1 MLPKTTYLL
10 FFILVLAT
18 SGNCFCQ
25 RGMGKDKQTGYADI
39 GKCKLYYEIK
49 GEGTPLIMI
58 HAGMLSKEIWDPQ
71 FNEFAKKFKVIIY
84 DARNHGLSQ
93 SEPDTFSHHK
103 DLYLLMEKLNISK
116 AVIMGESMGGY
127 IAIDF
132 AIAYPE
138 KVIALIPVAPGLTGY
153 EFKDKIW
160 LENKEKIN
168 NAQTIEEAVEY
179 IQITWTDGPY
189 RTPEQV
195 DPLIRNKAKQMYI
208 DCIKNMKPGVI
219 EVRLAPPAI
228 NRLSSIVAPT
238 LVIVGDLD
246 IPGIIEIADLIVKD
260 VKGAQK
266 MTIKGAAHLVN
277 MEKPVEFNQAVISF
291 ISGLNYR

>member
-1 MLPKTTYLL
+1 MLPKTTYFLL
-10 FFILVLAT
+10 FILVLTT
-18 SGNCFCQ
+18 SDNCFCQ
-25 RGMGKDKQTGYADI
+25 RGTGDDKQTGYADI
-39 GKCKLYYEIK
+39 GKCKLHHEMK

-58 HAGMLSKEIWDPQ
+58 HAGMLNKEIWEPQ

-189 RTPEQV
+189 RTPGQV

-266 MTIKGAAHLVN
+266 ITIKGAAHLVN

>member
-1 MLPKTTYLL
+1 MLTKTAYLL
-10 FFILVLAT
+10 FISCLLAT
-18 SGNCFCQ
+18 SNYCHGQ
-25 RGMGKDKQTGYADI
+25 SKQADALQTGYVDI
-39 GKCKLYYEIK
+39 GKCKLHYEMK

-58 HAGMLSKEIWDPQ
+58 HAGMLNKEIWEPQ

-103 DLYLLMEKLNISK
+103 DLYLLMEKLQIPK

-138 KVIALIPVAPGLTGY
+138 KVIALIPVSTGLTGY

-160 LENKEKIN
+160 LESQAKMQ
-168 NAQTIEEAVEY
+168 NAQTYEEVVEY

-189 RTPEQV
+189 RTPGQV

-208 DCIKNMKPGVI
+208 L
-219 EVRLAPPAI
+219 RL
-228 NRLSSIVAPT
+228 L
-238 LVIVGDLD
+238 
-246 IPGIIEIADLIVKD
+246 
-260 VKGAQK
+260 KG
-266 MTIKGAAHLVN
+266 
-277 MEKPVEFNQAVISF
+277 
-291 ISGLNYR
+291 